1 MKYISADYIKAVMK
15 GDRLMQGN
23 CEYELWKQ
31 EVDKKVDAMP
41 SIDVMDVV
49 TAYQQGWCDALDA
62 SISALNDAKF
72 QLGKEADRKTENSSE
87 IPNNCTDCDCT
98 DDCTECK
105 EAEHGCKDEPQT
117 ETEIAKAIVHKMID
131 DSVIAED
138 AYPDLRQKMH
148 DAVDEYEPQT
158 DAETKW
164 LKNEGEF

>member
-1 MKYISADYIKAVMK
+1 MGKWINADYIKAVMK

-72 QLGKEADRKTENSSE
+72 QLGKEADRKTEPQYDFGE
-87 IPNNCTDCDCT
+87 YADRLWKIAY
-98 DDCTECK
+98 ERGK
-105 EAEHGCKDEPQT
+105 REALAKDEPQT
-117 ETEIAKAIVHKMID
+117 CSVNGRPYDCGNCEYHKCMAD
-131 DSVIAED
+131 
-138 AYPDLRQKMH
+138 
-148 DAVDEYEPQT
+148 EPQT
-158 DAETKW
+158 ERD
-164 LKNEGEF
+164 GE